1 MSDIREKLEKIR
13 DDCIKNTI
21 DRAYATGGTPEF
33 DKMYHG
39 FADAIL
45 SIVREAV
52 KERKPLTAKPI
63 RKGQKITKLNE
74 GYNEGVSDYHSA
86 LMEVLK

>member
-1 MSDIREKLEKIR
+1 MAINLREKIQKITLHPIFKMDKAFSDITLSG
-13 DDCIKNTI
+13 I
-21 DRAYATGGTPEF
+21 D
-33 DKMYHG
+33 
-39 FADAIL
+39 ADAIL